1 MKQTSVESKISVGM
15 GKKEKDKVDKKN
27 MQPPVE
33 VNNVEIELK
42 LSVEMEVKQL
52 ETIAKLFNSKLNKLS
67 GHVDRESGEAQ
78 CFNRMGLIKWRQTTR
93 AAGGKHSTT
102 TRLLRHEEE
111 VWSEVVQKLL
121 ESLLK

>member
-1 MKQTSVESKISVGM
+1 MKQTSVESKISVG
-15 GKKEKDKVDKKN
+15 KIEEDKVDKEN
-27 MQPPVE
+27 MQPPAE
-33 VNNVEIELK
+33 LANFEIEVK
-42 LSVEMEVKQL
+42 LP
-52 ETIAKLFNSKLNKLS
+52 ETNVKLFNSKLNELS

-78 CFNRMGLIKWRQTTR
+78 CFIKRQQTTR
-93 AAGGKHSTT
+93 VAGGKHLTT